1 MRPFDAIEKFSTA
14 SNRAFGVGLNTA
26 YHLRSYFL
34 LSLPMNTTAKRI
46 TISIISSIAVFL
58 IAGFIQNNLDSTSAS
73 LATFVVIFIG
83 VSIAAFTSG
92 ASTTRA
98 RSVAPRSSSSNSSSS
113 SSSSNSDAET
123 GSVKWFNVKKGYGF
137 ITRDSGDDV
146 FVHYRNIVGDG
157 RRSIADGPRVQFVV
171 VDGDKGLQADE
182 VEAI

>member
-1 MRPFDAIEKFSTA
+1 
-14 SNRAFGVGLNTA
+14 
-26 YHLRSYFL
+26 
-34 LSLPMNTTAKRI
+34 MNTTAKRI

-58 IAGFIQNNLDSTSAS
+58 IIGFVQDNLDSTSANF
-73 LATFVVIFIG
+73 ATFVVIFVG
-83 VSIAAFTSG
+83 VAIAAFTSG
-92 ASTTRA
+92 SSTTRA
-98 RSVAPRSSSSNSSSS
+98 RSVAASGSSSSSN
-113 SSSSNSDAET
+113 NSDAET

-157 RRSIADGPRVQFVV
+157 RRSIADGQRVQFVV